1 MANTLKRAKA
11 DMGRVL
17 SGEISAEELVRGRR
31 DSSSGYSRPAPS
43 VQTAVFVDNRS
54 GSNHTVLE
62 IITLDRPGLL
72 FALSSALQQEGLTIS
87 LAKINTEGNQVAD
100 VFYVCDSSGAKITE
114 ADRVQEIKDRI
125 LNTLGQLEEAD
136 KT

>member
-1 MANTLKRAKA
+1 MPRF
-11 DMGRVL
+11 
-17 SGEISAEELVRGRR
+17 
-31 DSSSGYSRPAPS
+31 
-43 VQTAVFVDNRS
+43 VFVDNRS

-100 VFYVCDSSGAKITE
+100 VFYVCDSSGAKITDVE
-114 ADRVQEIKDRI
+114 RVQEIKDRI